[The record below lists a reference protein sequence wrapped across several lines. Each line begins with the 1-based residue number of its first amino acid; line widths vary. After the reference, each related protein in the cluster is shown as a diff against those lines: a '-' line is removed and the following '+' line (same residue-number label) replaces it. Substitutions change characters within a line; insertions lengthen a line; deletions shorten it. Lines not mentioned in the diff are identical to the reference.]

1 MTLQEYFST
10 QPRGA
15 ISRMAVQLGVSRTW
29 LSLISNGHAS
39 PSPVVCSMI
48 ERLTKG
54 QVKRKVL
61 RPDIFE

>member
-1 MTLQEYFST
+1 MTLQEFFST

-29 LSLISNGHAS
+29 LSLITNGHAS
-39 PSPVVCSMI
+39 PSPVMCSMI
-48 ERLTKG
+48 ERLTKA

>member
-1 MTLQEYFST
+1 MTLQEYFTT

-29 LSLISNGHAS
+29 LSLITNGHAS
-39 PSPVVCSMI
+39 ASPIMCAMI

-54 QVKRKVL
+54 KVKRKVI

>member
-39 PSPVVCSMI
+39 PSPIMCSMI

-54 QVKRKVL
+54 KVKRKVL

>member
-15 ISRMAVQLGVSRTW
+15 VSRMAIQLGVSRTW
-29 LSLISNGHAS
+29 LSLITNGHAS
-39 PSPVVCSMI
+39 PSPVMCSMI

-54 QVKRKVL
+54 RVKRKVL

>member
-15 ISRMAVQLGVSRTW
+15 ISRMAIYLGVSRTW
-29 LSLISNGHAS
+29 LSLIVNGHAS
-39 PSPVVCSMI
+39 PSPVMCSMI